1 MKQVVY
7 TGQMATCLEILGGEV
22 QPGEKRLV
30 LNAVADQLCLRDD
43 FKLVPAAPKKVEST
57 KLAVEDKSAPK
68 KA

>member
-7 TGQMATCLEILGGEV
+7 TGQMATCVFVLGGEV

-30 LNAVADQLCLRDD
+30 LNAVADQLVLRDD
-43 FKLVPAAPKKVEST
+43 FELVPAAPKKAEST
-57 KLAVEDKSAPK
+57 KLAVDDKSAK